1 MCNFWAESWQM
12 SAAIIPV
19 NFRAPIFWKLP
30 NPLAAKCRWWWSQIV
45 VWFFLEEVFI
55 SRLRR
60 EMNSGKGWKVNYSKD
75 AGLKD
80 SWLLVS
86 IQCKPRWVWSR
97 VWWTLGRTFLYF
109 IANCVKLC
117 HCSLLPSHFLFLPR
131 DRASAEESGLGGLRH
146 FPLRMGFRFKI
157 RIWFCIS
164 LI

>member
-55 SRLRR
+55 SRLRQ
-60 EMNSGKGWKVNYSKD
+60 EMNSGEWRKRLYQGCCDEKYLITYWYI
-75 AGLKD
+75 L
-80 SWLLVS
+80 
-86 IQCKPRWVWSR
+86 QCKLGW
-97 VWWTLGRTFLYF
+97 VWWTLGVTLFYF
-109 IANCVKLC
+109 VAYYVKLC
-117 HCSLLPSHFLFLPR
+117 HCSLPSSHFLFLPR
-131 DRASAEESGLGGLRH
+131 DRASAQESGLGGLRH

-157 RIWFCIS
+157 RIWFCIN